1 MIALIQRMR
10 RAEDASASAV
20 TGDIVAG
27 LLALVCAERGDNEAD
42 KLLTKLLGYRVFSD
56 AAGKINRKRP
66 VQKPT

>member
-20 TGDIVAG
+20 TGEIGAG

-42 KLLTKLLGYRVFSD
+42 KLLTID
-56 AAGKINRKRP
+56 PA
-66 VQKPT
+66 